1 VQDLLRWTRGLA
13 GGPTGGLHHLA
24 RIGLP
29 TLQQM
34 AAIDRIE
41 AAVRAGRPDT
51 AADWLAELAAFAEA
65 VGPAW
70 AHAAVHHGRALL
82 ADGAEAEEH
91 FERALEHHARSWRV
105 PDHARTQLAYG
116 EFLRRSRRRVDARTQ
131 LRAALATFEDLGA
144 EPWAERARQELRA
157 SGETARRRDTAAT
170 PDLTPS
176 ERQIGDLVREGLSN
190 RDIAARLF
198 VSPRTV
204 DFHLRNAF
212 AKLGV
217 SSRTELA
224 AQLAG

>member
-1 VQDLLRWTRGLA
+1 
-13 GGPTGGLHHLA
+13 
-24 RIGLP
+24 
-29 TLQQM
+29 M
-34 AAIDRIE
+34 
-41 AAVRAGRPDT
+41 
-51 AADWLAELAAFAEA
+51 
-65 VGPAW
+65 
-70 AHAAVHHGRALL
+70 
-82 ADGAEAEEH
+82 
-91 FERALEHHARSWRV
+91 
-105 PDHARTQLAYG
+105 
-116 EFLRRSRRRVDARTQ
+116 
-131 LRAALATFEDLGA
+131 RAALETFEDLGA

-176 ERQIGDLVREGLSN
+176 ERQIADLVREGLSN

-224 AQLAG
+224 AQLAD